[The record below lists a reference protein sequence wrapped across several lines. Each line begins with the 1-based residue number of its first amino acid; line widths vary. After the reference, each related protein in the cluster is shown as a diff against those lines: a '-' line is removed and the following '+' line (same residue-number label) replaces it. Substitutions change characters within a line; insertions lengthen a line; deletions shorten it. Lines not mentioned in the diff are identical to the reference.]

1 MNNNLIELCIIVGAY
16 FDAIL
21 VKRGLVLII
30 VNNIDS
36 NIHESMIKQILKAK
50 ISYFDS
56 IPSGRIISRF
66 SNDLSNLDIGLS
78 KAVID
83 SLEVICNSFVF
94 IASIILL
101 NPYFLIV
108 TFIISLILYGF
119 FIVSKSTITAK
130 KELEM
135 SLSLNVLSYFS
146 SSMNELCQIN
156 VYNQSR

>member
-83 SLEVICNSFVF
+83 SLEVICNSFVL

>member
-1 MNNNLIELCIIVGAY
+1 
-16 FDAIL
+16 
-21 VKRGLVLII
+21 
-30 VNNIDS
+30 
-36 NIHESMIKQILKAK
+36 MIKQILKAK